1 MGDECL
7 AQDKNRNQKQNRNF
21 QKETK
26 LCFVSNQCLT
36 HQHLNRIGG
45 VEDKKGKENETI
57 TATLSNM
64 VKSQM
69 HEESSDPIYSL
80 NSITDQLFTK
90 QAHLPSQGNNLLID
104 KMRELPR

>member
-7 AQDKNRNQKQNRNF
+7 DQDKDRNHKQNRNF
-21 QKETK
+21 EKETK

-36 HQHLNRIGG
+36 HQHLNHIG
-45 VEDKKGKENETI
+45 VEDKKGKEVETI
-57 TATLSNM
+57 TVTLSNM

-69 HEESSDPIYSL
+69 HEESNNLIYSL

-90 QAHLPSQGNNLLID
+90 QAHFPSQGNNLLID